1 MSNKVSII
9 TDFHS
14 HLLPD
19 IDCSGSPNV
28 SAKLLGTM
36 SDLGVKNVVLTPHF
50 YPQRNSN
57 VEDFLASRD
66 RKITDLHAAMKSEGV
81 EGIRVIPGAEVL
93 LCPRLEKLENLC
105 KLCISGTNTILV
117 EMPDLPWSDAL
128 METLVAIRDELGL
141 EVVIAHIDR
150 YGKKEAARL
159 IAKGFKAQ
167 INSDSTVSLSM
178 RGTVL
183 NWVKSGHIYAL
194 GSDKHVHSDKAS
206 YTYKEFPKAAA
217 ILSKYADSINER
229 TLKLIGE

>member
-19 IDCSGSPNV
+19 IDCSGNPKI
-28 SAKLLGTM
+28 SAKLLDSM
-36 SDLGVKNVVLTPHF
+36 SKAGVENVVLTPHF

-66 RKITDLHAAMKSEGV
+66 KKIDDLRLAMKNEGV
-81 EGIRVIPGAEVL
+81 ENIRIIPGAEVL
-93 LCPRLEKLENLC
+93 LCPKLEKLENLN
-105 KLCISGTNTILV
+105 KLCIDGTNTILI
-117 EMPDLPWSDAL
+117 EMPDLPWSDSL
-128 METLVAIRDELGL
+128 IKSLSEIRDELGL
-141 EVVIAHIDR
+141 DVVIAHIDR

-167 INSDSTVSLSM
+167 VNSDSTTSFLM
-178 RGTVL
+178 KGTVL
-183 NWVKSGHIYAL
+183 NWVKSGYVYAL

-206 YTYKEFPKAAA
+206 LTYKEFPKAAS
-217 ILSKYADSINER
+217 ILAKYADIINER
-229 TLKLIGE
+229 TLKLIGK